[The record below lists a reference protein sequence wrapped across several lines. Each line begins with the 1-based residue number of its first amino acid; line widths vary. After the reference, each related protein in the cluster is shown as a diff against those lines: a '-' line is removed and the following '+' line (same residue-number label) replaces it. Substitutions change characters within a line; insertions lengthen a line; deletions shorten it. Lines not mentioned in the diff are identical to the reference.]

1 LARICHTHR
10 RWFGVVSAEL
20 GSLRAELRAAGAFE
34 TREPRSWAKLALLAV
49 LLAGCLFGLAHTG
62 WLGALLWIPA
72 AAVCCTSIAMLGHE
86 GSHRSFSVS
95 PTRNALLVYLTFPLF
110 SGLGALY
117 WRDKHDRRHHAH
129 PNVEGLDPD
138 IKPFPFASS
147 RGGHDACSAGER
159 WFQRMF
165 QRWLFWPMAILMGI
179 GMRRSSLLFLARHPR
194 KRERAWSIEVA
205 CLVGHYLGWVVI
217 PSLVWGPVAAIGAY
231 LAIWAV
237 VGVFLALVFA
247 PAHMGLPI
255 VGAPNHEWQHQLATT
270 RDLELPRPISFFFIG
285 LDYQVEHHLFPR
297 IPHQN
302 LPAAA
307 RITRAWCQRHGLHH
321 QTEPY
326 LTALASAERFMRDA
340 WSREAVVP
348 QHFVGLRLDSGADPR
363 HTRALVSGD
372 PKGPAFL
379 APRDTTG

>member
-1 LARICHTHR
+1 MS
-10 RWFGVVSAEL
+10 GEL

-34 TREPRSWAKLALLAV
+34 TRELWSWAKLLFLSAMLV
-49 LLAGCLFGLAHTG
+49 GCLLGLVRTG
-62 WLGALLWIPA
+62 WLGALVCIPA

-86 GSHRSFSVS
+86 GSHRSFSPS

-147 RGGHDACSAGER
+147 RGDHDACSRGER
-159 WFQRMF
+159 WFQRVF
-165 QRWLFWPMAILMGI
+165 QRWLFWPMATLMST

-194 KRERAWSIEVA
+194 KRDRAWRIEAA
-205 CLVGHYLGWVVI
+205 CMAAHYIGWLVV
-217 PSLVWGPVAAIGAY
+217 PAFVWGPLVAVGAY
-231 LAIWAV
+231 VAIWAV
-237 VGVFLALVFA
+237 VGVCLALVFA

-255 VGAPNHEWQHQLATT
+255 VSEANHEWQHQLATT
-270 RDLELPRPISFFFIG
+270 RDLELPRVISFFFIG

-302 LPAAA
+302 LPLAA
-307 RITRAWCQRHGLHH
+307 RVTRAWCERNGVTHQRA
-321 QTEPY
+321 PY
-326 LTALASAERFMRDA
+326 VTALRSAERFMRDA
-340 WSREAVVP
+340 WSKHAVTSQQAAPVAP
-348 QHFVGLRLDSGADPR
+348 LA
-363 HTRALVSGD
+363 
-372 PKGPAFL
+372 GPV
-379 APRDTTG
+379 